1 MLLSAEHISLNF
13 GLKQLLDD
21 VTLYLNEGDKIG
33 IIGINGTGKSSFL
46 RVLAGQQVPDS
57 GTVSRDPNVQVCFLS
72 QNPKM
77 DPEATVLEQ
86 VFSDF
91 SPDTRALM
99 EYEAKAML
107 TRLGITDF
115 AQSELGDLVYVNLP
129 EPGDEVLA
137 GETACDVE
145 SVKAV
150 SDVMSPVT
158 GVIAEVNEELD
169 DSPELLNSDPYEAWI
184 MKIEHITDFSE
195 LLSAEEYEAFTKE
208 EH

>member
-1 MLLSAEHISLNF
+1 MLYPTDLKYSKSHEWVKMEDGVAVIGISDFAQDALGDVVFVNLP
-13 GLKQLLDD
+13 GEGDD
-21 VTLYLNEGDKIG
+21 VTCG
-33 IIGINGTGKSSFL
+33 
-46 RVLAGQQVPDS
+46 
-57 GTVSRDPNVQVCFLS
+57 
-72 QNPKM
+72 
-77 DPEATVLEQ
+77 EA
-86 VFSDF
+86 F
-91 SPDTRALM
+91 
-99 EYEAKAML
+99 
-107 TRLGITDF
+107 G
-115 AQSELGDLVYVNLP
+115 
-129 EPGDEVLA
+129 
-137 GETACDVE
+137 DVE